1 MSTNKQLRRKVR
13 GSYAISTVSI
23 AMVLFL
29 VASVGYIIWNLSK
42 ATDNIK
48 ERMTLYVMMEPSA
61 ADAVVEEVGYK
72 LSVTE
77 GVREVKFISKSDAAA
92 DFRNFAGGNF
102 EEFLDYNPLPASYQ
116 VRLAASQSPKEL
128 VAHIESLAMEWVGV
142 DEVIYQ
148 QGMVESMDANLGRFK
163 LLLVVF
169 GGVLLIISLILLKNT
184 IRMSVFS
191 RRELIA
197 TMKLV
202 GATKGFIKRPFI
214 RDSLWM
220 GLAAAAL
227 ASLMFWGVLV
237 ALSEGVPYLVLISG
251 GRVMATL
258 FGGIVVGGILVS
270 MVFTSIALDRF
281 IRMNSAE
288 IQIY

>member
-1 MSTNKQLRRKVR
+1 MSSGKELRRKVR

-23 AMVLFL
+23 ALVLFL

-48 ERMTLYVMMEPSA
+48 ERMTLYVMMEPTA
-61 ADAVVEEVGYK
+61 ADAVVSEVGAK
-72 LSVTE
+72 LLTTE
-77 GVREVKFISKSDAAA
+77 GVREAKFISKSDAAA

-102 EEFLDYNPLPASYQ
+102 EEFLDYNPLPASYE
-116 VRLAASQSPKEL
+116 VRLAASESPKEL
-128 VAHIESLAMEWVGV
+128 VAKIESVVKEWAGV

-169 GGVLLIISLILLKNT
+169 GAVLLLISLILLKNT

-191 RRELIA
+191 RREIIA

-202 GATKGFIKRPFI
+202 GATKNFIKRPFI
-214 RDSLWM
+214 ASSFWM
-220 GLAAAAL
+220 GLAASAL
-227 ASLMFWGVLV
+227 ASAMFWAMLV

-251 GRVMATL
+251 GRVMAMM
-258 FGGIVVGGILVS
+258 FGGIVVGGIVIS
-270 MVFTSIALDRF
+270 MLFTSLTLGRF
-281 IRMNSAE
+281 IRMNSAKVH
-288 IQIY
+288 IY

>member
-1 MSTNKQLRRKVR
+1 MSSGKELRRKVM

-23 AMVLFL
+23 ALVLFL

-48 ERMTLYVMMEPSA
+48 ERMTLYVMMEPMA
-61 ADAVVEEVGYK
+61 EDAVTEEVGVK
-72 LSVTE
+72 LQSVE
-77 GVREVKFISKSDAAA
+77 GVREVRFISKSEAAA
-92 DFRNFAGGNF
+92 DFKNFAGGNF
-102 EEFLDYNPLPASYQ
+102 EEFLDYNPLPASYE
-116 VRLAASQSPKEL
+116 VRLAASDSPKEL
-128 VAHIESLAMEWVGV
+128 VAEIELVASEWKGV

-169 GGVLLIISLILLKNT
+169 GAVLLVISLILLKNT

-191 RRELIA
+191 RREIIA

-214 RDSLWM
+214 ASSFWM
-220 GLAAAAL
+220 GLAAAAI
-227 ASLMFWGVLV
+227 ASAMFWAMIV

-251 GRVMATL
+251 GRVMAMI
-258 FGGIVVGGILVS
+258 FGGIVVGGVGVS
-270 MVFTSIALDRF
+270 MLFTSFALNKF
-281 IRMNSAE
+281 IRMNSAK
-288 IQIY
+288 IHIY

>member
-1 MSTNKQLRRKVR
+1 MSRGKELRRKVR

-23 AMVLFL
+23 ALVLFL

-48 ERMTLYVMMEPSA
+48 ERMTLYVMMDPLAEET
-61 ADAVVEEVGYK
+61 VTEEVGVK
-72 LSVTE
+72 LQGVE
-77 GVREVKFISKSDAAA
+77 GIREVRFISKSDAAA
-92 DFRNFAGGNF
+92 DFRSFAGGNF
-102 EEFLDYNPLPASYQ
+102 EEFLDYNPLPASYE
-116 VRLAASQSPKEL
+116 VRLAASESPKEL
-128 VAHIESLAMEWVGV
+128 VAEIERVASAWDGV

-148 QGMVESMDANLGRFK
+148 QGMVDSMDANLGRFK

-169 GGVLLIISLILLKNT
+169 GAVLLLISLILLKNT

-191 RRELIA
+191 RREIIA

-214 RDSLWM
+214 ANSFWM
-220 GLAAAAL
+220 GLAAAAI
-227 ASLMFWGVLV
+227 ASAMFWAMLV
-237 ALSEGVPYLVLISG
+237 ALSEGVPYIVLISG
-251 GRVMATL
+251 GRVMTMI
-258 FGGIVVGGILVS
+258 FGGIVVCGIAVS
-270 MVFTSIALDRF
+270 MFFTSCALNKF
-281 IRMNSAE
+281 IRMNSAK

>member
-61 ADAVVEEVGYK
+61 ADAVVEEVGHK

-251 GRVMATL
+251 GRVMAML

>member
-1 MSTNKQLRRKVR
+1 MSSGKELRRKVR

-23 AMVLFL
+23 ALVLFL

-48 ERMTLYVMMEPSA
+48 ERMTLYVMMEPMA
-61 ADAVVEEVGYK
+61 EEAVTEEVGVK
-72 LSVTE
+72 LQAME
-77 GVREVKFISKSDAAA
+77 GVREVRFISKSDAAA
-92 DFRNFAGGNF
+92 DFKNFAGGNF
-102 EEFLDYNPLPASYQ
+102 EEFLDYNPLPASYE
-116 VRLAASQSPKEL
+116 VRLAASDSPKEL
-128 VAHIESLAMEWVGV
+128 VAEIELVASEWKGV

-169 GGVLLIISLILLKNT
+169 GAVLLVISLILLKNT

-191 RRELIA
+191 RREIIA

-214 RDSLWM
+214 ASSFWM
-220 GLAAAAL
+220 GLAAAAI
-227 ASLMFWGVLV
+227 ASAMFWAMIV

-251 GRVMATL
+251 GKVMAMI
-258 FGGIVVGGILVS
+258 FGGIVVGGVVVS
-270 MVFTSIALDRF
+270 MLFTSFALNKF
-281 IRMNSAE
+281 IRMNSAK
-288 IQIY
+288 IHIY